1 MGPWFCELC
10 DYIALDIT
18 DSLVP
23 FEPEPSSCSII
34 PGEFFCSALL
44 CSALNASKPL
54 NGYRTQMYKTLQE
67 RAPCN

>member
-1 MGPWFCELC
+1 MEVCVAVCESEGAMGPWFCELC

-23 FEPEPSSCSII
+23 FQPEPSSCSII

-44 CSALNASKPL
+44 CSK
-54 NGYRTQMYKTLQE
+54 
-67 RAPCN
+67 CV